1 MKTIKLS
8 TGKKVVIAAVVLGIL
23 AVVGVIAFRANKVT
37 TLVHEKNYIASKLIE
52 NGLYTKGSI
61 LATQSEQTKANDT
74 SKLLIVLGAG
84 MNEEY
89 DIAILYADTY
99 LQESKDKNIQ
109 EAKDILLH
117 HQEQKKALEE
127 ADEYDYESY
136 EKLQKN
142 TYDDLLRIL
151 LKVQKDIPVKESDA
165 TLLAIAEYMSGFSN
179 SMAMEQIEDSN
190 SLLAQEV
197 QAEYAMTTGN
207 YEEAIEKME
216 SLVETN
222 DAFEYK
228 AKLANMV
235 VQTGVGTEKDKQT
248 QELRKEQTKVI
259 EKYNE
264 LNTKL
269 NEETDSIKKG
279 QLEEQIEK
287 LEIEIQALQDEIRAI
302 PAKKAINY
310 IKGTTSIIEKRR
322 KAYALEL
329 AQLHYYANEK
339 EEAKVIMM
347 ELIQEEDQS
356 LDVVNVILQRFK
368 EAYRNKNIALMQVLW
383 ARVEALLGFET
394 SSVTESGFYAFVKS
408 IFEDVYHGL
417 IIREIN
423 TENYPVVRVT
433 LNVATTVEGT
443 LKKSDL
449 SLEDLG
455 KSLSGFQLIPAAEA
469 EVQSEIAVELVI
481 DRSGSMEGSPMEDTK
496 KAVNNFIST
505 LSDNIKLGVVAF
517 DDMASVIT
525 PISKNHR
532 EAMQGVN
539 ALVAMGG
546 TSIYSGLK
554 LAGEELEHYNGR
566 KIIILM
572 SDGQDGTPIDDVLEE
587 LKRKNIY
594 VYTIGFGGADSSYLS
609 YIAEKCG
616 GKFIQADSSE
626 MLKEIYVA
634 VGEYMMNDYILEFT
648 AKTDIDNFDRNL
660 KITLNENGIFV
671 EPEYHIGVSFEEIQA
686 ETGVQPWADYF
697 QQIGGSDT
705 NPQP

>member
-8 TGKKVVIAAVVLGIL
+8 TGKKVVIAAVILIIL
-23 AVVGVIAFRANKVT
+23 AVAGVIAFRANKVT

-74 SKLLIVLGAG
+74 SKILIVLGTG

-89 DIAILYADTY
+89 DIALLYADTY
-99 LQESKDKNIQ
+99 LEKSNSKNIQ
-109 EAKDILLH
+109 EAKDVLVNY
-117 HQEQKKALEE
+117 QEQKKALEE
-127 ADEYDYESY
+127 AEVYDNESY
-136 EKLQKN
+136 AKLQKN

-151 LKVQKDIPVKESDA
+151 LEVQKKIPVKESDA
-165 TLLAIAEYMSGFSN
+165 TLLAIAEYMSGISD
-179 SMAMEQIEDSN
+179 SMVMEKIEDSN

-197 QAEYAMTTGN
+197 QAEHAIATGN
-207 YEEAIEKME
+207 YEKAIEKME
-216 SLVETN
+216 SLV
-222 DAFEYK
+222 DANATFEYK
-228 AKLANMV
+228 AKMANMV
-235 VQTGVGTEKDKQT
+235 VQTGFGTEEDKKT

-259 EKYNE
+259 EKYNK
-264 LNTKL
+264 LNTEL

-287 LEIEIQALQDEIRAI
+287 LEAEIQALQDEIRAI
-302 PAKKAINY
+302 PAQKAINY
-310 IKGTTSIIEKRR
+310 IKGTTSIIDKRK
-322 KAYALEL
+322 KAYDLEL

-339 EEAKVIMM
+339 EEAKEIML
-347 ELIQEEDQS
+347 ELIQDEDKS
-356 LDVVNVILQRFK
+356 LDVVNVIIQTFK
-368 EAYRNKNIALMQVLW
+368 EAYLNKNIALMQVLW
-383 ARVEALLGFET
+383 VRVEALLGFET
-394 SSVTESGFYAFVKS
+394 SSITDSGFYVFVKS

-443 LKKSDL
+443 LKKSDI

-455 KSLSGFQLIPAAEA
+455 KGISGFKLIPAAEA
-469 EVQSEIAVELVI
+469 EVQSEVAVELVI

-505 LSDNIKLGVVAF
+505 LSDNIQLGVVAF
-517 DDMASVIT
+517 DNMASVIT

-532 EAMQGVN
+532 ESMQGVN
-539 ALVAMGG
+539 SLVAMGG

-554 LAGEELEHYNGR
+554 LAGAELENYSGR

-587 LKRKNIY
+587 LNRKNIY
-594 VYTIGFGGADSSYLS
+594 VYTIGFGGADSTYLS

-671 EPEYHIGVSFEEIQA
+671 EPEYHIGVSLEEIQA
-686 ETGVQPWADYF
+686 EDGLLPWADYF